1 MAKVRMYRAIIRAT
15 TDKQAVELV
24 TQVMYEVEFGARA
37 KLLTGPYTTGIL
49 ADSIRRD
56 GPHIAPGRVFGSV
69 GSKLPYAASVHSGA
83 KVHWIFPKGAQGLV
97 RFGSR
102 KRPQLRFFWRKVG
115 HVVYLPH
122 VPGSEGKV
130 GHSHPGQPGKHYL
143 TEPLRRSARI
153 HGFRV
158 IVYDI

>member
-1 MAKVRMYRAIIRAT
+1 MATVRMYRAIIKAT

-49 ADSIRRD
+49 ADSIERD

-83 KVHWIFPKGAQGLV
+83 KVHWIFPKGAKGLV
-97 RFGSR
+97 RFGSH

-122 VPGSEGKV
+122 VPGSEARIGR
-130 GHSHPGQPGKHYL
+130 SHPGQPGKHYL